1 MKHKKTNTISRRSL
15 LAAFLALP
23 AIALIARV
31 IRPTRDPELV
41 EVDGWILKRSDVE
54 GDKA

>member
-1 MKHKKTNTISRRSL
+1 MRQNTDSKMKRRTF
-15 LAAFLALP
+15 LAALFALP
-23 AIALIARV
+23 AVALLYRV
-31 IRPTRDPELV
+31 IRPTASADIV